1 MMDSLSLFV
10 PFGVRFNLEI
20 KESDIVVEDKS
31 KELFEAESGGEVRGS
46 KDKVIDDG
54 FYLTKPFEP
63 DTIEKIYLKL
73 SEQYGNLI
81 SRRALSVI
89 VDAYYYYLFSTIVL
103 GDNLVKVIVLD
114 HSDNDSNIKMFP
126 VPDDA
131 VKKFSVNPSGNAV
144 IFYTSQDDRE
154 VAFYVNYNIMTSLS
168 GGYVGSY
175 DFTAYSL
182 GEVFSSYETDSLFL
196 LIERSVYEYIKGSI
210 NSSINSL
217 LSALKDYEEAFGIK
231 TVLEGKRNLEELSRD
246 MTIKMFYEKVFASYL
261 DVLNKK
267 KLSLHSPEA
276 VISFASFVLNDYKI
290 IIEKDRE
297 VFKNESED
305 VDMGTEFD
313 HEYAEDHESVK
324 SRLSFILSGLHFL
337 GMLAQYN
344 GYSVLS
350 ELMNAS
356 KVRLHNLVDK
366 DIDMEQYY
374 SVFVYVIYHVY
385 KKSENVND
393 FKLNLLYYLS
403 IFYILLLQ
411 HTNVGI
417 DVIEKDIQFEISK
430 GKEIYDW
437 YDEDYLKDTYYNNLV
452 NLKTVYNSMKKYKEK
467 MSSYECFEQLSRLDE
482 GRKMVA
488 DMINNYEFYNKV
500 VNLLMDPR
508 LVFAHRTKNE
518 ELLFYFRTVFEEL
531 LDSYKYTEKMPADY
545 ENLLEYMIYSH
556 PASGSVFGLSANKN
570 KCEIYYY
577 MYLLYYSYY
586 IKNSGKMK
594 NQ

>member
-10 PFGVRFNLEI
+10 PFGFRFNLEI
-20 KESDIVVEDKS
+20 KESDIVEEERTKDLLED
-31 KELFEAESGGEVRGS
+31 RGVDEDRGV

-73 SEQYGNLI
+73 SEQYGNII
-81 SRRALSVI
+81 SRRALSVM
-89 VDAYYYYLFSTIVL
+89 VDAYYYYLFSAIVL
-103 GDNLVKVIVLD
+103 GDNLVKVVVLD
-114 HSDNDSNIKMFP
+114 HSDADSNIKMFP
-126 VPDDA
+126 VPDGA
-131 VKKFSVNPSGNAV
+131 IKKFSVDPGVNAV
-144 IFYTSQDDRE
+144 IFYTSQDDGE
-154 VAFYVNYNIMTSLS
+154 IAFYVNYNIMTSLS

-175 DFTAYSL
+175 NFAAYSL
-182 GEVFSSYETDSLFL
+182 GELFSSYETDKLFL
-196 LIERSVYEYIKGSI
+196 LIERSVYEHIKGSI

-217 LSALKDYEEAFGIK
+217 IGALKDYEESFSIK
-231 TVLEGKRNLEELSRD
+231 TVAEGKQNLEELGKDR
-246 MTIKMFYEKVFASYL
+246 TIKMFYEKVFASYF
-261 DVLNKK
+261 DVLNEKR
-267 KLSLHSPEA
+267 LSLHSPEA
-276 VISFASFVLNDYKI
+276 VISFTSFVLNDYKNI
-290 IIEKDRE
+290 TEKDE
-297 VFKNESED
+297 DKFEKDWED
-305 VDMGTEFD
+305 VEMGAEFD
-313 HEYAEDHESVK
+313 YKDVENYEDSR
-324 SRLSFILSGLHFL
+324 SRLSFILSGLQFL
-337 GMLAQYN
+337 SVLAQYN

-366 DIDMEQYY
+366 DINMEQYY
-374 SVFVYVIYHVY
+374 SVFVYVVYHVY

-393 FKLNLLYYLS
+393 FKFNLLYYLS
-403 IFYILLLQ
+403 IFYVLLFQ

-437 YDEDYLKDTYYNNLV
+437 HDEDYLKDTYYNNLV

-467 MSSYECFEQLSRLDE
+467 MASYECFEQLSRLDE
-482 GRKMVA
+482 GRKMVT

-518 ELLFYFRTVFEEL
+518 ELMFYFKSVFEEL

-556 PASGSVFGLSANKN
+556 PASSSILGLSAHKN
-570 KCEIYYY
+570 KCEVYYY

-586 IKNSGKMK
+586 IKNSGKLK
-594 NQ
+594 N